1 MTTPTEREFESFLTD
16 FGLSVKKARTAQG
29 KTQEWMDDKQD
40 YGIDIKHYQSIEQGR
55 ANVTLKT
62 IFKICRKL
70 KIPPSALFEDLK

>member
-1 MTTPTEREFESFLTD
+1 MNSPIEREFEAFLAE
-16 FGLSVKKARTAQG
+16 FGLNVKKARTAQG

-70 KIPPSALFEDLK
+70 KIPPSTLFGELK

>member
-1 MTTPTEREFESFLTD
+1 MGNSIDREFEAFLIE
-16 FGLSVKKARTAQG
+16 FGSKVKQARTAHG

-70 KIPPSALFEDLK
+70 KVPPSILFQDIK